1 MTFLCALPLLAAS
14 DHTTQSGKTRVIT
27 DMTGRQLRVP
37 DPLSRVALF
46 GGPTGQVAY
55 ALGAQRQL
63 CAVTASLKG
72 SELIGSFDP
81 SVRNLPAPRTTSGHV
96 NLEELLMSNAQ
107 LVIAGNLDGSIVG
120 KKTGIP
126 VAYTESSMAH
136 GYDLLKREIHFYGS
150 VFQKEARA
158 ERYIKYLESTIGY
171 LKARTAKIPKSE
183 RKTVFNGYGPS
194 HLVTLGGDTFMH
206 ERIEIAGCIDA
217 TQGISTAGAKEGL
230 HSGLAEMSMERVLG
244 WNPDIIVIDTGEP
257 ADVYGD
263 PKWKNTKAVETRHVF
278 KQPVG
283 AFVWDRPTVE
293 AGVLYPLWLAKLAY
307 PARFKD
313 LDMIKEI
320 KRFYR
325 EIMSFEL
332 NNAQAQKVLHGRFTI
347 NYGISGRK
355 Y

>member
-1 MTFLCALPLLAAS
+1 VAGFLCSFTVLLAGDDSKSKGA
-14 DHTTQSGKTRVIT
+14 RIIT
-27 DMTGRQLRVP
+27 DMTGKQIRVP
-37 DPLSRVALF
+37 DPLARVALF

-72 SELIGSFDP
+72 SELIGTFDP
-81 SVRNLPAPRTTSGHV
+81 AVRNLPAPRTTSGNV
-96 NLEELLMSNAQ
+96 NVEELLMSNAQ

-136 GYDLLKREIHFYGS
+136 GYDLLKREVRFYGS

-158 ERYIKYLESTIGY
+158 ERYVKYLEKTIIY
-171 LKARTAKIPKSE
+171 LKARTAKISKGE
-183 RKTVFNGYGPS
+183 RKMVFNGYGPS

-206 ERIEIAGCIDA
+206 ERIEVAGCIDA
-217 TQGISTAGAKEGL
+217 TEGISTAGAKEGL

-244 WNPDIIVIDTGEP
+244 WSPDIIVIDTGEP

-263 PKWKNTKAVETRHVF
+263 PKWKSTKAVETRHVF

-293 AGVLYPLWLAKLAY
+293 AAVLYPLWLAKLAY
-307 PARFKD
+307 PERFRD

-325 EIMSFEL
+325 EIMVFEL
-332 NNAQAQKVLHGRFTI
+332 SDAQAQKVLDGKFTI

-355 Y
+355 F